1 MPRSLDNWQPWY
13 DDQGAPFYGRMTF
26 YKLHTTDLEEIYNY
40 DATVALDNPILT
52 SQYGITSQQ
61 VFLADVDYTIV
72 MEKYIGP
79 GPMVVDDPDTTH
91 WKQIRVFD
99 NLAPSQQ
106 ELTPGG
112 DVSNLIV
119 AGTTQGSL
127 PSIDGNPEDNLYA
140 MVTGY
145 YEIGDMPAQYYKLE
159 YNVDP
164 GLVDDG
170 GSMIRPS
177 GSTNTV
183 WRLIPQENIDCRVF
197 GVFPTEAITTVESYS
212 SQLRNCF
219 TYANAIGKDVY
230 MPRVYEST
238 SYYWLDGGT
247 YGLGQKLHI
256 DAGARII
263 GKPVT
268 SSTMNVDEIEYFG
281 DNLFISEGDYGTL
294 KINCPVVYSRW
305 ISPNIAQWNG
315 TIRKMILDG
324 YTSNESTLTIKGC
337 EVDILKEVAFHNI
350 NFENCTITGNG
361 WFSNCTL
368 KFKNC
373 GYISDKYVKNSCT
386 VAELSGNLIRLENF
400 SNANKYIAW
409 KNIQGE
415 HDYGSLGEQ
424 TLNNAQIFSPCVLE
438 NASGTI
444 TYMGGPSG
452 TTVEM
457 HNVSGTITGD
467 FENTILNLV
476 DCWTTLVNT
485 NANNDVRSIQHRRGS
500 LISNTLVN
508 LHDDSYFEGVDIR
521 AALVTPEGKSIFKDC
536 HIRNTLATFEVD
548 CFDCFIYA
556 TVTTYPNPATNIY
569 TFRFE
574 GCTFELGGH
583 HQVTGQNAGGLLQNC
598 SWINNINKS
607 GIQFVSLNRDV
618 LDADDTHHTYVY
630 EGNNGANTLQ
640 YKAAKWTG
648 KLHDPNNASCGKQIG
663 SWSPSSGGPSFV
675 TWTWTGAA
683 MLVTGQAA
691 TDINLYIVEFQ
702 MFSVGTTNLGQLS
715 LRTTPPSVVGI
726 PDPYQ
731 PTHVRKSY
739 VNGTAMTASLSDVE
753 RTRAEWQYDQT
764 GTPFCKG
771 YAYAGGYNWR
781 VTNAGTMFAVNSSL
795 TELLDS
801 DFNFEIYQ

>member
-1 MPRSLDNWQPWY
+1 MSRSLDNWQPWY

-26 YKLHTTDLEEIYNY
+26 HKLHTTDLEEIYNY

-112 DVSNLIV
+112 DVANLIV
-119 AGTTQGSL
+119 AGTTKGSL
-127 PSIDGNPEDNLYA
+127 PSIDGNPKNNLYA

-145 YEIGDMPAQYYKLE
+145 YKIGDMPAQYYKLE

-183 WRLIPQENIDCRVF
+183 WRLIPQENIDCRAF
-197 GVFPTEAITTVESYS
+197 GVFPTEAITTIESYS

-256 DAGARII
+256 DAGAKII
-263 GKPVT
+263 GKPLT
-268 SSTMNVDEIEYFG
+268 SSTMTIEEIECFG
-281 DNLFISEGDYGTL
+281 DNLFISEDKYGTL

-305 ISPNIAQWNG
+305 ISPNINTWNG
-315 TIRKMILDG
+315 TIRKIILDG
-324 YTSNESTLTIKGC
+324 YTSNESTLTIKNC

-373 GYISDKYVKNSCT
+373 GYISDKYVKSSCT
-386 VAELSGNLIRLENF
+386 VAELSGNFIRLENF
-400 SNANKYIAW
+400 STANKYIEW

-415 HDYGSLGEQ
+415 HNYGSIGEQ
-424 TLNNAQIFSPCVLE
+424 EVNAVVYADGVLE
-438 NASGTI
+438 DGYGTLQITPVENGTLELHNFSGDL
-444 TYMGGPSG
+444 SG
-452 TTVEM
+452 DLT
-457 HNVSGTITGD
+457 NVS
-467 FENTILNLV
+467 FNLV
-476 DCWTTLVNT
+476 DCWVRLLNT
-485 NANNDVRSIQHRRGS
+485 SATHYVKKIEHRRGS
-500 LISNTLVN
+500 LSCAYNVN
-508 LHDDSYFEGVDIR
+508 LTNNSLFEDVNINANIISHG
-521 AALVTPEGKSIFKDC
+521 AKSIFKLCELIGQVEAFELDVLDC
-536 HIRNTLATFEVD
+536 IVRNT
-548 CFDCFIYA
+548 I
-556 TVTTYPNPATNIY
+556 TTYPESNSNVY
-569 TFRFE
+569 TFKIE
-574 GCTFELGGH
+574 GNTFIGNGH
-583 HQVTGQNAGGLLQNC
+583 HSVNGVNAGGILTNC
-598 SWINNINKS
+598 TWINNINETAS
-607 GIQFVSLNRDV
+607 QFVSLNRSV
-618 LDADDTHHTYVY
+618 LDPDDTNHTYCY
-630 EGNNGANTLQ
+630 EGNTGEHTLQ
-640 YKAAKWTG
+640 YKKAHWVG
-648 KLHDPNNASCGKQIG
+648 KLNLTSAHSGTVWGVTTVADKWQYIT
-663 SWSPSSGGPSFV
+663 WSGANWNSGQES
-675 TWTWTGAA
+675 TN
-683 MLVTGQAA
+683 
-691 TDINLYIVEFQ
+691 INTYLVEFE
-702 MFSVGTTNLGQLS
+702 MFTVGTTNLGMFKFS
-715 LRTTPPSVVGI
+715 TVPTTAIDS
-726 PDPYQ
+726 
-731 PTHVRKSY
+731 
-739 VNGTAMTASLSDVE
+739 NGTYTQKKFYMDGMGCTSVLSDLE
-753 RTRAEWQYDQT
+753 RTRSEYISEGQT
-764 GTPFCKG
+764 GTPFWKG
-771 YAYAGGYNWR
+771 YAFVDGYTWR
-781 VTNAGTMFAVNSSL
+781 VTNAGTFACIGVRRYEYFPNQ
-795 TELLDS
+795 LDY
-801 DFNFEIYQ
+801 DFIFDVEQ